1 MAPTLNNKKYW
12 ERKSLIEKRQN
23 RLSAYYIQVYNN
35 NIIDKYIEDYL
46 NDENVARPTQAML
59 FADLYVLNKPQVYEQ
74 YNRIVNSK
82 YTSDLA
88 INEMLIKNK
97 AEARLNTV
105 VESELER
112 ISKNLDYTEKVLG
125 THELN
130 LKEYQKVVKR
140 ENKTANRKNIMERS
154 VNDLDFMRNQFGV
167 NIPSNVFSYRDLDIT
182 AEALNRQTQMNATW
196 EEYDAINQEAEIQG
210 LPEVY
215 TQKEWI
221 WTNEGQTT
229 RHSSN
234 DGQVVDFYDYFQ
246 CMHDVTGEVEP
257 LMYPS
262 DPNGSF
268 ENTWIC
274 YCQFRAF

>member
-1 MAPTLNNKKYW
+1 MVSIINNRKYW

-23 RLSAYYIQVYNN
+23 RLAAYYIQVYNN
-35 NIIDKYIEDYL
+35 NVIDKFIEDWT
-46 NDENVARPTQAML
+46 NDEDIARPTQAML
-59 FADLYVLNKPQVYEQ
+59 YADLYVLNKPEVYEQ

-88 INEMLIKNK
+88 IDEMLIKNK

-112 ISKNLDYTEKVLG
+112 ISKNLDYTEKVLS

-130 LKEYQKVVKR
+130 LKEYQKIAKR

-154 VNDLDFMRNQFGV
+154 VKDLDFMRNQFGI
-167 NIPSNVFSYRDLDIT
+167 NIPSNVFTYRDLDIT

-196 EEYDAINQEAEIQG
+196 EEYDAINQEARANG
-210 LPEVY
+210 LPDVY
-215 TQKEWI
+215 TEKEWI

-246 CMHDVTGEVEP
+246 CIHDVTGDVEP

>member
-1 MAPTLNNKKYW
+1 MAPILNNRKYW

-88 INEMLIKNK
+88 LNEMLVKNK

-105 VESELER
+105 VEAELDR
-112 ISKNLDYTEKVLG
+112 ISKNLDYTERVLSN
-125 THELN
+125 HELN

-246 CMHDVTGEVEP
+246 CMHDVTGDVEP

>member
-1 MAPTLNNKKYW
+1 MVSILNNRKYW

-23 RLSAYYIQVYNN
+23 RLAAYYIQVYNN

-46 NDENVARPTQAML
+46 NDENIAKPTQTML
-59 FADLYVLNKPQVYEQ
+59 YADLYVLNKPEVYEQ

-88 INEMLIKNK
+88 IDEMLIKNK

-112 ISKNLDYTEKVLG
+112 ISKNLDYTEKVLS

-130 LKEYQKVVKR
+130 LKEYQKIAKR

-154 VNDLDFMRNQFGV
+154 VKDLDFMRNQFGI
-167 NIPSNVFSYRDLDIT
+167 NIPSNVFTYRDLDIT

-196 EEYDAINQEAEIQG
+196 EEYDAINQEARANG
-210 LPEVY
+210 LPDVY
-215 TQKEWI
+215 TEKEWI

-246 CMHDVTGEVEP
+246 CIHDVTGDVEP

>member
-1 MAPTLNNKKYW
+1 MVTILNNRKYW

-23 RLSAYYIQVYNN
+23 RLAAYYIQVYNN

-46 NDENVARPTQAML
+46 NDENIAKPTQTML
-59 FADLYVLNKPQVYEQ
+59 YADLYVLNKPEVYEQ

-88 INEMLIKNK
+88 IDEMLIKNK

-112 ISKNLDYTEKVLG
+112 ISKNLDYTEKVLS

-130 LKEYQKVVKR
+130 LKEYQKIVKR

-154 VNDLDFMRNQFGV
+154 VKDLDFMRNQFGI
-167 NIPSNVFSYRDLDIT
+167 NIPSNVFTYRDLDIT

-196 EEYDAINQEAEIQG
+196 EEYDAINQEARANG
-210 LPEVY
+210 LPDVY
-215 TQKEWI
+215 TEKEWI

-246 CMHDVTGEVEP
+246 CIHDVTGDVEP

>member
-1 MAPTLNNKKYW
+1 MAPVLNKRFW
-12 ERKSLIEKRQN
+12 ERKSLIEKAQN
-23 RLSAYYIQVYNN
+23 QLSAYYIQVYNN
-35 NIIDKYIEDYL
+35 KVIDKFIEDWT

-59 FADLYVLNKPQVYEQ
+59 YGDLYVLNKPHVYKQ
-74 YNRIVNSK
+74 YNRIINSK
-82 YTSDLA
+82 YTSNKALQQ
-88 INEMLIKNK
+88 MLIRNK
-97 AEARLNTV
+97 ADARLNTI
-105 VESELER
+105 VESELAR
-112 ISKNLDYTEKVLG
+112 INSNLDYTEKVLG
-125 THELN
+125 KYELN
-130 LKEYQKVVKR
+130 LKEYQKIAKR
-140 ENKTANRKNIMERS
+140 EKAIANRKNIMERS
-154 VNDLDFMRNQFGV
+154 VKDINFMSSKFGI
-167 NIPSNVFSYRDLDIT
+167 NIQPNVFTYRDLDTT

>member
-1 MAPTLNNKKYW
+1 MVTILNNRKYW

-23 RLSAYYIQVYNN
+23 RLAAYYIQVYNN
-35 NIIDKYIEDYL
+35 NVIDKFIEDWT
-46 NDENVARPTQAML
+46 NDEDIARPTQAML
-59 FADLYVLNKPQVYEQ
+59 YADLYVLNKPEVYEQ

-88 INEMLIKNK
+88 IDEMLIKNK

-112 ISKNLDYTEKVLG
+112 ISKNLDYTEKVLS

-130 LKEYQKVVKR
+130 LKEYQKIAKR

-154 VNDLDFMRNQFGV
+154 VKDLDFMRNQFGI
-167 NIPSNVFSYRDLDIT
+167 NIPSNVFTYRDLDIT

-196 EEYDAINQEAEIQG
+196 EEYDAINQEARANG
-210 LPEVY
+210 LPDVY
-215 TQKEWI
+215 TEKEWI

-246 CMHDVTGEVEP
+246 CIHDVTGDVEP

>member
-1 MAPTLNNKKYW
+1 MVSILNNRKYW

-23 RLSAYYIQVYNN
+23 RLAAYYIQVYNN
-35 NIIDKYIEDYL
+35 NIVDKYIEDWT
-46 NDENVARPTQAML
+46 NDEDIARPTQAML
-59 FADLYVLNKPQVYEQ
+59 YADLYVLNKPEVYEQ

-88 INEMLIKNK
+88 IDEMLIKNK

-112 ISKNLDYTEKVLG
+112 ISKNLDYTEKVLS

-130 LKEYQKVVKR
+130 LKEYQKIAKR

-154 VNDLDFMRNQFGV
+154 VKDLDFMRNQFGI
-167 NIPSNVFSYRDLDIT
+167 NIPSNVFTYRDLDIT

-196 EEYDAINQEAEIQG
+196 EEYDAINQEARANG
-210 LPEVY
+210 LPDVY
-215 TQKEWI
+215 TEKEWI

-246 CMHDVTGEVEP
+246 CIHDVTGDVEP

>member
-1 MAPTLNNKKYW
+1 MAPTLNNRKYW

-88 INEMLIKNK
+88 LKEMLVRNK

-105 VESELER
+105 VEAELDR
-112 ISKNLDYTEKVLG
+112 ISKNLDYTERVLSN
-125 THELN
+125 HELN

-182 AEALNRQTQMNATW
+182 AEVLNRQTQMNATW

>member
-1 MAPTLNNKKYW
+1 MAPILNKKFW

-46 NDENVARPTQAML
+46 NNENVPRPTQSML
-59 FADLYVLNKPQVYEQ
+59 YGDLYVLNKPHVYEQ
-74 YNRIVNSK
+74 YNRIINSK

-88 INEMLIKNK
+88 LQEMLIKNK

-105 VESELER
+105 VEAELER
-112 ISKNLDYTEKVLG
+112 ITKNLDYTEKVLE

-130 LKEYQKVVKR
+130 LKEYQKIVKR
-140 ENKTANRKNIMERS
+140 EKKTANRKNIMERS
-154 VNDLDFMRNQFGV
+154 VKDLDFMRSKFGV
-167 NIPSNVFSYRDLDIT
+167 NIPSNVFTYRDLDIT
-182 AEALNRQTQMNATW
+182 AEALNRQTQMNASW
-196 EEYDAINQEAEIQG
+196 EEYDAVNQEAQIQG

-221 WTNEGQTT
+221 WTGEGKTT
-229 RHSSN
+229 RHYSN
-234 DGQVVDFYDYFQ
+234 DGQIVDFYDYFQ
-246 CMHDVTGEVEP
+246 CIHDVTGEVEP

>member
-1 MAPTLNNKKYW
+1 MAPILNNRKYW

-88 INEMLIKNK
+88 LNEMLVKNK

-105 VESELER
+105 VEAELDR
-112 ISKNLDYTEKVLG
+112 ISKNLDYTERVLS

>member
-1 MAPTLNNKKYW
+1 MAPILNNRKYW

-88 INEMLIKNK
+88 LKEMLVRNK

-105 VESELER
+105 VEAELDR
-112 ISKNLDYTEKVLG
+112 ISKNLDYTERVLSN
-125 THELN
+125 HELN